1 MIFCVLVLVS
11 QIYLNEAFVV
21 VTGPSKQSIAPK
33 AGVPSK
39 VGHAQP
45 ESSYSVARWMAEED
59 DADTEVASEED
70 NETGDEEV
78 EESEEEEEEED
89 PELVAL
95 KKEIAEAEKELKDKK
110 RAVRSTEDRAD
121 DFTKAGYARKVA
133 EMEQMKRTRKV
144 SF

>member
-1 MIFCVLVLVS
+1 
-11 QIYLNEAFVV
+11 
-21 VTGPSKQSIAPK
+21 
-33 AGVPSK
+33 
-39 VGHAQP
+39 
-45 ESSYSVARWMAEED
+45 MAEED

-70 NETGDEEV
+70 NETVDEEV
-78 EESEEEEEEED
+78 EESEEEEEEEEED

-144 SF
+144 SFWNE